1 MTDIIQWGATITG
14 IAAAILVALNLG
26 ARVTGWGF
34 VIFTVSSVGWVAFA
48 VMEQETPLA
57 IQNAVLF
64 CINVIGVW
72 RYLFLKAGKA
82 GGKRTVD
89 LSRERNDHRRVG
101 AMGNGRAA
109 R

>member
-48 VMEQETPLA
+48 VIEGETPLA
-57 IQNAVLF
+57 VQNAVLF

-72 RYLFLKAGKA
+72 RYLFLKARKDEG
-82 GGKRTVD
+82 
-89 LSRERNDHRRVG
+89 
-101 AMGNGRAA
+101 
-109 R
+109 

>member
-1 MTDIIQWGATITG
+1 MTDIIQWSATLTG

-26 ARVTGWGF
+26 ARITGWGF

-72 RYLFLKAGKA
+72 RYLFLKARKDDGDDIDPA
-82 GGKRTVD
+82 
-89 LSRERNDHRRVG
+89 REHNDHSGVG

-109 R
+109 G